1 MFFIA
6 VIVLVALD
14 QISKYFVVEHLKGE
28 SPLVILDNFLNFY
41 YIENRGAA
49 FGILQEKRILFIL
62 ITIIVV
68 AILVFSLFKYKDSMS
83 GALKLALILILSGTI
98 GNFIDRVRLHYVID
112 FISVKIFGYDFAV
125 FNLADVFIVLGSLLL
140 IIIVLLSD
148 NKSSKQT
155 I

>member
-6 VIVLVALD
+6 VFVLVALD
-14 QISKYFVVEHLKGE
+14 QISKYFVVQHLKGE
-28 SPLVILDNFLNFY
+28 SPLVIVDNFLNFY

-49 FGILQEKRILFIL
+49 FGILQEKRLLFIL

-68 AILVFSLFKYKDSMS
+68 VILIFSLFKYKDSMPK
-83 GALKLALILILSGTI
+83 ALRLALILILSGTI

-148 NKSSKQT
+148 NKSSKKT